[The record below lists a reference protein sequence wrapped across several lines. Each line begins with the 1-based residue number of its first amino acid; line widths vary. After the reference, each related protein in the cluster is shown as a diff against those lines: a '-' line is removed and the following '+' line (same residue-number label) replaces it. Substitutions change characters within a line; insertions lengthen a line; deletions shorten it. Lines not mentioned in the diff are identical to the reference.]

1 MRLYAWREYNP
12 IESVLLGCAI
22 GTFFGKDKVIG
33 VGRDGKP
40 VCRFVRREII
50 SGLAS
55 TGITAFDVRLVPSV
69 ALRHVIR
76 EQGIDG
82 GVYVSFYDGEIQVH
96 LYDAEGENAPP
107 EIIQKI
113 IEIKNS
119 GKFTRVG
126 IEEVGV
132 TTYYPN
138 AMEDF
143 VKAIH
148 ERISFWKE
156 MKLLVDCQGDPIS
169 FIIKPLLKRY
179 GIEPVLLNEFISGY
193 GKPPSEELFLET
205 FYKGNYSYG
214 LRIDRDDTKGMELYT
229 KTHRFHA
236 SNWLETLAILR
247 NL

>member
-1 MRLYAWREYNP
+1 MRLYAWKEYNP
-12 IESVLLGCAI
+12 IDSVQLGCAI
-22 GTFFGKDKVIG
+22 GTFFGKDRVIG

-76 EQGIDG
+76 EQGIDA

-96 LYDAEGENAPP
+96 LYDNSGENVQP
-107 EIIQKI
+107 EVIDQILG
-113 IEIKNS
+113 IKRA

-126 IEEVGV
+126 IEELGV

-143 VKAIH
+143 LKSMH
-148 ERISFWKE
+148 ERISFRKE
-156 MKLLVDCQGDPIS
+156 MKLLVDCQGDPVA
-169 FIIKPLLKRY
+169 FIVEPLLKKY
-179 GIEPVLLNEFISGY
+179 GIEPTLMNEFISGY
-193 GKPPSEELFLET
+193 GKNPPEEVFLET
-205 FYKGNYSYG
+205 FHKENFSYG
-214 LRIDRDDTKGMELYT
+214 LRIDRDDTRGMHIYT
-229 KTHRFHA
+229 RSQKLHTN
-236 SNWLETLAILR
+236 NWLETLALLR
-247 NL
+247 DL